1 MEEKVVKL
9 QEPEWMEV
17 VKASNPSRIYRLI
30 ETETVCKGLYRSAPD
45 VVLELNKWVSHHHP

>member
-30 ETETVCKGLYRSAPD
+30 ETEAVSKGLYRSVCSART
-45 VVLELNKWVSHHHP
+45 E